1 MAGVPHNE
9 FDFAVIGGGLVGAAI
24 AWGLA
29 RRGRSVAM
37 LDEGDIAFR
46 ASRGNFALIWV
57 QSKGR
62 GMSRYAVWT
71 RQSSDAWPQLAE
83 ALRIETDLDVC
94 LHQPGGFHLLL
105 SQGELENRANALKRL
120 HNQPGMVPF
129 EYHML
134 DHARTEK
141 MLPQIGPDVVGA
153 SFCPLDGHVN
163 ALRLLRSLHVGFQR
177 YCGRYFPDRAVER
190 IEPREGEFRLHGGS
204 GEIAAHKIVLA
215 AGLGNA
221 RLAPM
226 VGINAAVRPQRG
238 QIIVTEK
245 VAPFMNYVVHTIRQ
259 TDEGSVMISNSVE
272 EVGFD
277 VSVGSEVLAVMADR
291 AVRMF
296 PHLGKLNVVR
306 CWAAL
311 RVMPQDGYPIYDQS
325 KACPGAFIATCH
337 SGVTLAAAHA
347 LLLPPCIDIGN
358 LPNEFPCC
366 FQHTTIP
373 CSDGSLK
380 RTSSLLRFLSTA
392 RLRRRGTA
400 TPLRPPCWLLGMSL
414 VAPPRSQARP
424 VARIVSWA
432 SALIASLPSTAVAT
446 GRLA

>member
-1 MAGVPHNE
+1 MASAPHTE

-37 LDEGDIAFR
+37 LDEGDIASR

-57 QSKGR
+57 QSKGG
-62 GMSRYAVWT
+62 GMSRYALWT

-83 ALRIETDLDVC
+83 ALRIETGLDVC
-94 LHQPGGFHLLL
+94 LQQPGGFHLLL
-105 SQGELENRANALKRL
+105 SQSEVENRANALKRL

-134 DHARTEK
+134 DHAQTEK
-141 MLPQIGPDVVGA
+141 MLPEIGPDVVGA

-163 ALRLLRSLHVGFQR
+163 ALRLLRALHVGFQR
-177 YCGRYFPDRAVER
+177 NGGRYFPDRGVKW
-190 IEPREGEFRLHGGS
+190 IEPRSGEFELHGGVDIS
-204 GEIAAHKIVLA
+204 AHKIVLA

-221 RLAPM
+221 PLAPM
-226 VGINAAVRPQRG
+226 VGLNAPVQPQRG

-259 TDEGSVMISNSVE
+259 TDEGSVMISDSVE
-272 EVGFD
+272 EAGFD
-277 VSVGSEVLAVMADR
+277 VSVGSGVLAVMADR
-291 AVRMF
+291 AVKMF
-296 PHLGKLNVVR
+296 PHLAKLNVVR

-325 KACPGAFIATCH
+325 KVWPGAFIATCH

-347 LLLPPCIDIGN
+347 LLLPPCIDRRD
-358 LPNEFPCC
+358 LPNE
-366 FQHTTIP
+366 
-373 CSDGSLK
+373 SLAAFST
-380 RTSSLLRFLSTA
+380 RRFDVP
-392 RLRRRGTA
+392 A
-400 TPLRPPCWLLGMSL
+400 TH
-414 VAPPRSQARP
+414 
-424 VARIVSWA
+424 
-432 SALIASLPSTAVAT
+432 
-446 GRLA
+446 

>member
-1 MAGVPHNE
+1 MASAPHTE

-57 QSKGR
+57 QSKGS
-62 GMSRYAVWT
+62 GMSRYALWT
-71 RQSSDAWPQLAE
+71 RQSSDAWPQLTE
-83 ALRIETDLDVC
+83 ALRIETGLDVC
-94 LHQPGGFHLLL
+94 LQQPGGFHLLL
-105 SQGELENRANALKRL
+105 SQSEVENRATALKRL

-134 DHARTEK
+134 DHAQTEK
-141 MLPQIGPDVVGA
+141 MLPEIGPDVVGA

-163 ALRLLRSLHVGFQR
+163 ALRLLRALHVAFQR
-177 YCGRYFPDRAVER
+177 NGGRYFPDRGVKW
-190 IEPREGEFRLHGGS
+190 IEPRSGEFRLHGGVDIS
-204 GEIAAHKIVLA
+204 AHKIVLA

-221 RLAPM
+221 QLAPM
-226 VGINAAVRPQRG
+226 VGLNAPVRPQRG

-259 TDEGSVMISNSVE
+259 TDEGSVMISDSVE
-272 EVGFD
+272 EAGFD
-277 VSVGSEVLAVMADR
+277 LSVGSGVLAVMADR

-296 PHLGKLNVVR
+296 PHLAKLNVVR

-325 KACPGAFIATCH
+325 KVWPGAFIATCH

-347 LLLPPCIDIGN
+347 LLLPPCIDGGD
-358 LPNEFPCC
+358 LPNE
-366 FQHTTIP
+366 
-373 CSDGSLK
+373 SLAAFST
-380 RTSSLLRFLSTA
+380 RRFDV
-392 RLRRRGTA
+392 
-400 TPLRPPCWLLGMSL
+400 PE
-414 VAPPRSQARP
+414 
-424 VARIVSWA
+424 IH
-432 SALIASLPSTAVAT
+432 
-446 GRLA
+446 